1 MQKQVKLL
9 TNRFAYY
16 LVEIIIYKGIVKH
29 IILIGSKSI
38 RIIIKVFYI
47 VSIFLVVQK
56 FQSILREMATH
67 EFKCDFSVI
76 PYATTTIT
84 CHSTGCC
91 NNNPQSPSL
100 RLGSTTHYEYLK

>member
-1 MQKQVKLL
+1 MQEQVKLL

-29 IILIGSKSI
+29 IILIGSKRI
-38 RIIIKVFYI
+38 RIINIFYI

-56 FQSILREMATH
+56 FQSILREIATH
-67 EFKCDFSVI
+67 EFKCDFAVI